1 MINRSMGYQEWAL
14 LITLSILWG
23 GSYFFNAIAV
33 KELPTFSVTVSRVGI
48 AAVILLLVMRVT
60 GTAMPSD
67 RAVWRAFFGM
77 GLLNNVIPFSLIVWG
92 QHHIASGLA
101 AIFNATT
108 PLFTALVA
116 HWLTTDEK
124 LTARHV
130 AGILTGLVGVAVV
143 IGPHALAVFDASVA
157 AQIAVLAAA
166 LSYAFAGVYGRRF
179 KTLGVAPMATATG
192 QVCASSMLLIPA
204 ALTIDKPWT
213 LPIPSTAA
221 IGSLIGVA
229 ALSTALAYII
239 YFRILATAGANNLL
253 LVTFLIPVSACL
265 LGVLVLGEILLASHL
280 AGMVIIGV
288 GLIIID
294 GRLLGGQS

>member
-1 MINRSMGYQEWAL
+1 MGYQEWAL